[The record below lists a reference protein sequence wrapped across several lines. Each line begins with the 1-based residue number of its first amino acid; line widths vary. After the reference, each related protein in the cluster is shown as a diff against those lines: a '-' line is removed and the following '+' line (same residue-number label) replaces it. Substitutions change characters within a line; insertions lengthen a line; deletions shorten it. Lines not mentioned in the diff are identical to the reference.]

1 MPSIDA
7 RPAVWMVAHVR
18 WSRPVLPNA
27 NANANAITHDNVTP
41 NALPKRAPA
50 EALSRRPEAHACTT
64 GTTTSSTVTLSL
76 CLRSRAIRT
85 FSPAAIHARP
95 NHDTMALTNDTPGH
109 SLHSLDLLEARLHRI
124 SYALNGDQEIEDAAT
139 APGSAQGTAASRLRK
154 LELQMQTLAS
164 KSSTVDQ
171 LLKLQAQHPQIFTQA
186 NSAEH
191 PNALSLPSQAA
202 LVLSHA
208 KLYSK
213 IAGQLRSLQETS
225 VPDPTSASKL
235 RELQPRI
242 DRAAARQEQQAAE
255 LAELRSRSAAAV
267 ERWYET
273 GVLGMAEQWAEWEE
287 RMRDVEIVVRRL
299 EAVKKR
305 EEELV

>member
-1 MPSIDA
+1 M
-7 RPAVWMVAHVR
+7 AV
-18 WSRPVLPNA
+18 
-27 NANANAITHDNVTP
+27 
-41 NALPKRAPA
+41 
-50 EALSRRPEAHACTT
+50 
-64 GTTTSSTVTLSL
+64 
-76 CLRSRAIRT
+76 
-85 FSPAAIHARP
+85 
-95 NHDTMALTNDTPGH
+95 TNDTPA
-109 SLHSLDLLEARLHRI
+109 HSLDSLEARLQRI
-124 SYALNGDQEIEDAAT
+124 SYALNGDQEIEDASAT
-139 APGSAQGTAASRLRK
+139 PKPADGTAASRLRK
-154 LELQMQTLAS
+154 LELQLQTLAS
-164 KSSTVDQ
+164 KSSTADQ
-171 LLKLQAQHPQIFTQA
+171 VLKLQAQHPQIFTQA
-186 NSAEH
+186 NSGEQ
-191 PNALSLPSQAA
+191 PNTLSLQSQAA

-208 KLYSK
+208 QLYSK
-213 IAGQLRSLQETS
+213 ISGQLQALQETS

-255 LAELRSRSAAAV
+255 SAELRSRSAAAV